1 MTLGIEVNQLGQRY
15 GSFSALHNISFKLE
29 GGKIYGLLGR
39 NGSGKTSLLSIIAS
53 YRQQSGGE
61 ITIDGEAPFE
71 NARIMEQ
78 VCFIQESGHM
88 PDTLYVRDVL
98 KLSASCWP
106 NWDANYADRL
116 IRHYELPIKKRISTL
131 SRGMKSALGVT
142 IGLASRAPVTIFDEA
157 YLGMDAPS
165 RYTFYE
171 ELLNDYMET
180 PRTFI
185 LSTHLIEE
193 VGNLFEEVLIL
204 DKGRLIMHEE
214 TDTLRARGS
223 SITGPSESVDRF
235 VKGLTVLGE
244 QKLGKTKSVTVFG
257 ELTDVKRK
265 QALAAGL
272 ELGPVSLQDL
282 FVHLTK
288 KRGDE

>member
-53 YRQQSGGE
+53 YRQQSDGE

-142 IGLASRAPVTIFDEA
+142 IGLASRARLRF
-157 YLGMDAPS
+157 LM
-165 RYTFYE
+165 R
-171 ELLNDYMET
+171 
-180 PRTFI
+180 
-185 LSTHLIEE
+185 
-193 VGNLFEEVLIL
+193 LIL
-204 DKGRLIMHEE
+204 AWMLRPAIPFMKSCLMIIWKRLVLSFY
-214 TDTLRARGS
+214 LR
-223 SITGPSESVDRF
+223 I
-235 VKGLTVLGE
+235 
-244 QKLGKTKSVTVFG
+244 
-257 ELTDVKRK
+257 
-265 QALAAGL
+265 
-272 ELGPVSLQDL
+272 
-282 FVHLTK
+282 
-288 KRGDE
+288 